1 MHLRRKLEFIL
12 ARLEWIINRPL
23 RLWIDHMHLLSL
35 VITNVNVDRMIHK
48 IKQNFQD
55 PTSVKALNKINENLT
70 QVTDI
75 MKKNITD
82 IINRGETLQG

>member
-1 MHLRRKLEFIL
+1 
-12 ARLEWIINRPL
+12 
-23 RLWIDHMHLLSL
+23 MHLLSL